1 MQLYLLI
8 KTSAS
13 LGINEEV
20 MPMYD
25 DLDLDWVDLLST
37 DPTDY
42 EVTDEQI
49 DELFGSM

>member
-1 MQLYLLI
+1 
-8 KTSAS
+8 
-13 LGINEEV
+13 
-20 MPMYD
+20 MYD

-49 DELFGSM
+49 DELFGKE

>member
-1 MQLYLLI
+1 MQHYLLI
-8 KTSAS
+8 RNLAS
-13 LGINEEV
+13 RGINDEV

-42 EVTDEQI
+42 EVTDGQI
-49 DELFGSM
+49 DELFGKE